1 MTGRYVVSK
10 TSYLIKYSLTQNTPP
25 RSHLKTNESERR
37 KEYIKITNSIIMSLR
52 TNKYKGIL
60 IRLVMQ
66 TQMQFVRS
74 DIYFTSKKRQ
84 RFQFSKGMSRGKKL
98 KKNLCHLLE
107 KNLKFVLKI
116 FVKILKS
123 LNCSIFLPYF
133 EIF

>member
-74 DIYFTSKKRQ
+74 DIYFTSKKKTTILV
-84 RFQFSKGMSRGKKL
+84 FKGYVEGQKTKK
-98 KKNLCHLLE
+98 
-107 KNLKFVLKI
+107 
-116 FVKILKS
+116 KS
-123 LNCSIFLPYF
+123 LSLT
-133 EIF
+133 